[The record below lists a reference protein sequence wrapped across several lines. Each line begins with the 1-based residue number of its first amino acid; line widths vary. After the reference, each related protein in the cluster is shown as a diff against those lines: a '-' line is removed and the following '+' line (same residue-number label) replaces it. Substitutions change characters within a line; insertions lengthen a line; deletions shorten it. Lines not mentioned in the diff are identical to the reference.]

1 MQWHGRSRRKETG
14 GRYRPARKKRKYE
27 MGRDTILPVIG
38 ERKLRKLRV
47 RGGNYKVRVV
57 STTHINV
64 TNPKTGETKRV
75 ELKDVIENPANPHYV
90 RRDIITKGAI
100 VLTELGKAKITS
112 RPGQHGCLNAILI
125 EESKENEG

>member
-38 ERKLRKLRV
+38 ENKLKKLRV
-47 RGGNYKVRVV
+47 RGGNYKIRVV
-57 STTHINV
+57 SAKYVNV
-64 TNPKTGETKRV
+64 TNPKTGETKRA
-75 ELKDVIENPANPHYV
+75 EIKDVIENPANPHYV

-100 VLTELGKAKITS
+100 VLTDMGKAKITS
-112 RPGQHGCLNAILI
+112 RPGQHGCLNAILL
-125 EESKENEG
+125 ESEDEK